1 MTTMFI
7 HNKCVWN
14 THLVY
19 QRPDWSKSLSHL
31 DCPQHWALKAQ
42 ECDHGI
48 RVALEQ
54 QTEKELTL
62 VEYSLDIFQYLNI
75 LWSKVCLQEF
85 WNGKFHF
92 HYSLWKKNGVLIVS
106 LNYIN
111 HMYSECRHQSTNR
124 KLLKKDFCLSFST
137 LECVSLKTYFHF
149 TDHTGYSSKHL
160 YTALRSIPSLPIPS
174 NCSRKYAM

>member
-1 MTTMFI
+1 MWS
-7 HNKCVWN
+7 WN
-14 THLVY
+14 QSSSWTANRKGAYSRWIFPWHFPVFEYFVVKGLPSRVLKW
-19 QRPDWSKSLSHL
+19 QVPLLLISL
-31 DCPQHWALKAQ
+31 
-42 ECDHGI
+42 
-48 RVALEQ
+48 
-54 QTEKELTL
+54 
-62 VEYSLDIFQYLNI
+62 
-75 LWSKVCLQEF
+75 
-85 WNGKFHF
+85 
-92 HYSLWKKNGVLIVS
+92 KKNGVLIVS

-124 KLLKKDFCLSFST
+124 KLLKKDFCLPFST